1 MLADEV
7 DFVIGVDTHR
17 DVHVYAFVAARSGAA
32 VGEASISADP
42 SGYRHALGLGRKHA
56 PGRRVWAIEGAGAY
70 GAGLAR
76 FLAACGERLV
86 EVERPVRVGGGARGK
101 SDSLDA
107 IRAARA
113 ALSQTKLATPRQHG
127 RRESLRALQT
137 TRERAVVARTQA
149 LNQLRALIVVCP
161 EPLRSELRAL
171 SQTRLIAHCLRLRPD
186 ARTNDEQRGTLVALR
201 ALARRLR
208 TLTNEARELEHEID
222 SLVRE
227 LAPQLLNEAG
237 VGPITAAQ
245 LVISWSHRGRVRTE
259 AAFARLAGVAPI
271 PASSGQTIRY
281 RLDRGG
287 DRKLNRALQTI
298 VLTRRRQH
306 PATIAYIQRR
316 QHEGKTSRESIRC
329 LKRYLARHL
338 YRLLEQT
345 PTTA

>member
-17 DVHVYAFVAARSGAA
+17 DVHVCAFVAARSGATVA
-32 VGEASISADP
+32 EASISADP
-42 SGYRHALGLGRKHA
+42 SGYRHALGLGREHA
-56 PGRRVWAIEGAGAY
+56 PGRRVWAIEGAGAC

-76 FLAACGERLV
+76 FLAACGERLI
-86 EVERPVRVGGGARGK
+86 EVERPVRLGGGARGK

-107 IRAARA
+107 IRAARSV
-113 ALSQTKLATPRQHG
+113 LGQTKLAPPRQQG

-137 TRERAVVARTQA
+137 TREGAVVARTQA

-161 EPLRSELRAL
+161 EPLRSELRLL
-171 SQTRLIAHCLRLRPD
+171 SQARLIAHCLRLRPD
-186 ARTNDEQRGTLVALR
+186 ARTNDEQRGTLIALR

-208 TLTNEARELEHEID
+208 TLTNEARELEREIHT
-222 SLVRE
+222 LVRE
-227 LAPQLLNEAG
+227 LAPQLLNEPG

-245 LVISWSHRGRVRTE
+245 LVISWSHPGRVRTE
-259 AAFARLAGVAPI
+259 AAFARLAGAAPI
-271 PASSGQTIRY
+271 PASSGQTVRY

-306 PATIAYIQRR
+306 PPTIAYIQRR
-316 QHEGKTSRESIRC
+316 QSEGKTSRESVRC
-329 LKRYLARHL
+329 LKRYLARRL
-338 YRLLEQT
+338 YRLLEAQ
-345 PTTA
+345 PASA

>member
-7 DFVIGVDTHR
+7 DLVIGVDTHR
-17 DVHVYAFVAARSGAA
+17 DEHVCAFIDARSGAI
-32 VGEASISADP
+32 VGEVSIGADP
-42 SGYRHALGLGRKHA
+42 SGYRRALGLGRQHA

-86 EVERPVRVGGGARGK
+86 EVERPVRSGNRGRLK

-107 IRAARA
+107 MRAARS
-113 ALSQTKLATPRQHG
+113 ALGQTKLATPRQHG

-137 TRERAVVARTQA
+137 TREGAVSARTQA

-171 SQTRLIAHCLRLRPD
+171 SQARLIAHCLRLRPD

-201 ALARRLR
+201 ALSRRLR
-208 TLTNEARELEHEID
+208 TLTNEARELEREID

-227 LAPQLLNEAG
+227 LAPQLLNEPG

-245 LVISWSHRGRVRTE
+245 LVISWSHHGRVRTE
-259 AAFARLAGVAPI
+259 AAFARLAGAAPI
-271 PASSGQTIRY
+271 PASSGQTVRY

-298 VLTRRRQH
+298 ILTRRRQH
-306 PATIAYIQRR
+306 PATIAYIERR
-316 QHEGKTSRESIRC
+316 RAEGKTSRESIRC

-338 YRLLEQT
+338 YRLLEAAPT
-345 PTTA
+345 PA